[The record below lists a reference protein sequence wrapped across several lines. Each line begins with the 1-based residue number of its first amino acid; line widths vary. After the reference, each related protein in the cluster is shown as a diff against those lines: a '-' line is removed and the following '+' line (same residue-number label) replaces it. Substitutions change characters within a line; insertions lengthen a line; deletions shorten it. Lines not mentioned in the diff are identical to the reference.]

1 MVLISFNHFK
11 IPKKVDEMPTLDH
24 FGKGIPSKAITVPG
38 RTFFGHAAT
47 DFAATIH
54 VGTIQ
59 QQIPDLKRSKM
70 TSFPSK
76 NGAKYGWTQWT
87 QEK

>member
-54 VGTIQ
+54 VGTSQ
-59 QQIPDLKRSKM
+59 QQIPDLKRSIK
-70 TSFPSK
+70 
-76 NGAKYGWTQWT
+76 
-87 QEK
+87 